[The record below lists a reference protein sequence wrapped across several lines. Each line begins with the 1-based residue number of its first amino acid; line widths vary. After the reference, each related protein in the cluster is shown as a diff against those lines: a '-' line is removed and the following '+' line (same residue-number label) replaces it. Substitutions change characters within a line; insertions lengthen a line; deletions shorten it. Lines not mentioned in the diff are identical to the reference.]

1 MGKQTGVISNG
12 VKQYIIKKMKNPE
25 VNAKEKEFFVL
36 TEPSDTR
43 VFKWILWIRGLE
55 GQLKKYFFKKR
66 RLILWEKLY
75 FVLIQE
81 SKKLNKCR
89 VNIDM
94 INTNYVSLEV
104 VAKCPSLI

>member
-81 SKKLNKCR
+81 SKK
-89 VNIDM
+89 M
-94 INTNYVSLEV
+94 S
-104 VAKCPSLI
+104 

>member
-12 VKQYIIKKMKNPE
+12 VKQYIIKKTKNTE

-55 GQLKKYFFKKR
+55 GQLKKYFLKR

-81 SKKLNKCR
+81 SKK
-89 VNIDM
+89 M
-94 INTNYVSLEV
+94 S
-104 VAKCPSLI
+104 